1 MQRLAVA
8 FEAFTVDWTNPS
20 TPTSDGVDEKVE
32 GGVPLEGG
40 RKVLPLPGGG
50 ESSARGVRAGGGSVV
65 HVGAASRG
73 RR

>member
-1 MQRLAVA
+1 MLALDFGMHSCSLRCRGLMQRLAVA

-40 RKVLPLPGGG
+40 RKV
-50 ESSARGVRAGGGSVV
+50 R
-65 HVGAASRG
+65 
-73 RR
+73 